1 MLLEGGGGG
10 EVHHTD
16 GAALFRD
23 MAPFP
28 PFNLLYPAVAAT
40 PTTSILYPAVA
51 AAGNCSTDNV
61 KQAAIKFKTCL
72 LVPPSSGGATYQ
84 ARRERPNGCRT
95 VFVGGTPENFTG
107 ASIVLK
113 SE

>member
-1 MLLEGGGGG
+1 MLLEGGGG
-10 EVHHTD
+10 EVHHTT
-16 GAALFRD
+16 LFGD

-40 PTTSILYPAVA
+40 PTARIIHPA
-51 AAGNCSTDNV
+51 AAASNCSTDNF

-107 ASIVLK
+107 ASCIEK
-113 SE
+113 